1 MSISVEKYKK
11 MIAGY
16 TKETLEQVRA
26 IGHSLIYDENKVE
39 LGKNDLYSVAQVAK
53 SHTVPANQI
62 KAISEKMHS
71 EWCVFEG
78 DELNETNLSHLVEA
92 INQELG
98 QSQKSVSIIKKKKN
112 IFLQFSG
119 DKKLYFLSD
128 DPHSRKARLISFLT
142 DPVIGVSKSI
152 DSIIEFISLPDD
164 DFRDMKEKKI
174 VLRNTLR
181 EIQRELKNEKCSK
194 TFSFEW
200 RSANTV
206 ALQVKDR

>member
-16 TKETLEQVRA
+16 PIETLEQIKV
-26 IGHSLIYDENKVE
+26 IGHTLTYDTNKVE
-39 LGKNDLYSVAQVAK
+39 LGKNDLYSIAQLTK
-53 SHTVPANQI
+53 SLTVPTNQI

-71 EWCVFEG
+71 SWCVFEDG
-78 DELNETNLSHLVEA
+78 ELNETNLSHLVEA

-128 DPHSRKARLISFLT
+128 DTHSRQARLISFLT
-142 DPVIGVSKSI
+142 DPAIGVSKSI

-164 DFRDMKEKKI
+164 DFRDIKEKKN
-174 VLRNTLR
+174 VLRNTLKR
-181 EIQRELKNEKCSK
+181 IQRELKNANCSK